1 MADDTPQKMIDA
13 EKRKLQTQAFDDPFM
28 AEMKAAE
35 EKGDLPP
42 ARVRVDRYPK
52 AEIVSSEVG
61 GETPLEASRTRDKMI
76 DARTSSIDEF
86 ESRFDPIYEYLTDAG
101 VGRRGLGSDG
111 SELLTLVGTGKIR
124 LGDAKIQQQAVGL
137 YNDLISTPDPS
148 GRESNMMAR
157 FGAGH
162 KEDTYRERL
171 EKRQAD
177 LEKEFPETRKEGPP
191 APGHRRVR

>member
-13 EKRKLQTQAFDDPFM
+13 KKRKLQTQAFDDSFM
-28 AEMKAAE
+28 AEMQAAE

-42 ARVRVDRYPK
+42 ARVRVDRYPG

-76 DARTSSIDEF
+76 DARTSSIDAF
-86 ESRFDPIYEYLTDAG
+86 ESRFDPIFEYLTDAG
-101 VGRRGLGSDG
+101 VGPKGLGG
-111 SELLTLVGTGKIR
+111 GPELLTLVGTGKIR

-148 GRESNMMAR
+148 GREPNMMAR

-171 EKRQAD
+171 QKRQAD